1 MPGLSSL
8 QVNIK
13 DQPHNLAW
21 INEKEQALLKDLG
34 GSGRPGPMGIPAY
47 EDEDDEY
54 NDEEEA
60 AGYEELEGGPAQAAG
75 GYGGADTGGGDTSG
89 DTGGDPFGEYGEGG
103 PDRRDATYNLATNDF
118 NFARDRDASNFRDD
132 LAVLGIENINQA
144 GSLQDYYRDLGKDVN
159 IKEDKDGTYN
169 YTGKDAFTVA
179 GKEMGK
185 AASWAGQNLGAMGI
199 FNAFYN
205 AVTGKPS
212 AWDAFPPPT
221 PPSDT
226 PTTTAQKSRPPV
238 IDEFRDDGDG
248 GEEIIE
254 EEIVKEKS
262 DEEKELGTMEQFF
275 TDKKVEGVPEVLG
288 NIIDRL
294 STQNKT
300 IKPFNEW
307 LAGQSQAMQATDRT
321 TQTNEYRK
329 DLVGMTP
336 TPEAYRPTVQ
346 PAEDRTIEQSFI
358 NNLYPSSKKTS
369 ATDALYAELGI

>member
-144 GSLQDYYRDLGKDVN
+144 GSLQDYYIDLGKDVN
-159 IKEDKDGTYN
+159 IEEDKDGTYN

-221 PPSDT
+221 PPSNT

-307 LAGQSQAMQATDRT
+307 LAGQSQAMQAADKT
-321 TQTNEYRK
+321 TQTNKYRK

-346 PAEDRTIEQSFI
+346 PADRTIEQSFI

>member
-21 INEKEQALLKDLG
+21 INEAEQDLLKDLG

-47 EDEDDEY
+47 EDQDDEY

-60 AGYEELEGGPAQAAG
+60 SGYEALEDGPSQAAG

-132 LAVLGIENINQA
+132 LDVLGIENINQA

-159 IKEDKDGTYN
+159 ITEDKDGTYN
-169 YTGKDAFTVA
+169 YTGKDALTTA
-179 GKEMGK
+179 LGEMGK
-185 AASWAGQNLGAMGI
+185 AASWAGQNLGAAGI
-199 FNAFYN
+199 IKAFYN

-212 AWDAFPPPT
+212 AWDAFPR
-221 PPSDT
+221 SDT
-226 PTTTAQKSRPPV
+226 LTTTAKKSQPPV
-238 IDEFRDDGDG
+238 INEFRDDGNAD
-248 GEEIIE
+248 EEIIPETDE
-254 EEIVKEKS
+254 EET
-262 DEEKELGTMEQFF
+262 DEEELGTMEQFF
-275 TDKKVEGVPEVLG
+275 VDRDIAQGSSQNEVL
-288 NIIDRL
+288 NNMIERL
-294 STQNKT
+294 GIQNRT
-300 IKPFNEW
+300 IEPFNQW
-307 LAGQSQAMQATDRT
+307 LAGQSEAMRAADMT

-329 DLVGMTP
+329 SLRDQTSPAQSYLP
-336 TPEAYRPTVQ
+336 IVQ
-346 PAEDRTIEQSFI
+346 PAADRTIEQSFI